1 MVTASV
7 TLLALFQLLLH
18 IHFKVMNR
26 NYRLLSSQALRSA
39 ISAKPHKM
47 IQAHCFSQPQQC
59 QGVSSS
65 VFRSEMIW
73 PKPILKW
80 HERLH

>member
-7 TLLALFQLLLH
+7 TLLALFQLLLR

-39 ISAKPHKM
+39 ISAKPQKRS
-47 IQAHCFSQPQQC
+47 QAHCSSQSQQC
-59 QGVSSS
+59 QGVSTS
-65 VFRSEMIW
+65 VFRSEIIW
-73 PKPILKW
+73 PELILKW
-80 HERLH
+80 CERL